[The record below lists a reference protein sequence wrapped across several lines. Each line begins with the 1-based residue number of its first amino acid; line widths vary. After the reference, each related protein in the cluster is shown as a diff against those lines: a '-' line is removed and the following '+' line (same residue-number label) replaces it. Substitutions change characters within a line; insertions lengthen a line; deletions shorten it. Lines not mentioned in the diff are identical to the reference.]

1 MHFIRAACSVP
12 ARPLKFMKLLRQT
25 ILFCIWLAAGPLAQA
40 AETAGEVVLAK
51 GNAFLQ
57 REGTRLRMPISA
69 GYTVHTGD
77 VFQTTSGGHL
87 HIRLHDGG
95 FIILRPESRVII
107 DEYAFRPKDPSATRV
122 RLRLEEGVMRTI
134 TGEGIKTARHRFRL
148 NTPIAA
154 IGVSGTDFTTYTDSA
169 STRVSVAKGRVVM
182 SPLGGTCQAAA
193 VGTCKGSGTR
203 KLRAKHNDLMLVFN
217 KGETGA
223 DIVPA
228 TDLAPDRMQPPLP
241 GEP

>member
-1 MHFIRAACSVP
+1 
-12 ARPLKFMKLLRQT
+12 MKLLRQT
-25 ILFCIWLAAGPLAQA
+25 ILFSIWLAASTLAQA

-57 REGTRLRMPISA
+57 REGTRLRMPVSA
-69 GYTVHTGD
+69 GDTARSGD

-87 HIRLHDGG
+87 HIRLHDGI
-95 FIILRPESRVII
+95 FIILRPESRIII

-134 TGEGIKTARHRFRL
+134 TGKGIKTAKHRFRL

-169 STRVSVAKGRVVM
+169 STRVSVAEGGVVM
-182 SPLGGTCQAAA
+182 SPLGGTCEATAL
-193 VGTCKGSGTR
+193 GPCEGSGTR
-203 KLRAKHNDLMLVFN
+203 ELLAKHNGLMLILN
-217 KGETGA
+217 RDETVP
-223 DIVPA
+223 DIVTA
-228 TDLAPDRMQPPLP
+228 TDHAPDRMQPPFPNEPQLP
-241 GEP
+241 GEAAMPCSAASRR